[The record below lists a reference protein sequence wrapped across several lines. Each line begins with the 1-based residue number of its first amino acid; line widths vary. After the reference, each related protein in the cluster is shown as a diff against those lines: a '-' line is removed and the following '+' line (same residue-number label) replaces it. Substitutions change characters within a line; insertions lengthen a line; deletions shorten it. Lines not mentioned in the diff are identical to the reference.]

1 MKLKVY
7 ISDGAIQFFDHNED
21 AIPDPTD
28 TFFRAVPVG
37 ALTIATTQQQDYVVF
52 SQSNNNGG
60 EPTVIR
66 AVAITDVIDEGD
78 SAYSDI
84 SDIISD
90 LMPTIGGGGG
100 SFSAPNIATYEMGI
114 DISNSFF
121 PVRILTVF
129 NPTTNV
135 PTRSFFQLDGTTPYV
150 SPTSPANIVTADYIL
165 TSINSNIEIAN
176 SNIGVIRENSDNI
189 RVELGLDA
197 VVGDTLPQQ
206 VFVTT
211 KSTGSHT
218 ASYPKTRKIKIIALT
233 GTFNIG
239 GVTFP
244 FTTPSGVVVA
254 EFSVEA
260 TNTRSVNFTY
270 EVDAASTVVEVTLVG

>member
-7 ISDGAIQFFDHNED
+7 ISDGAIEFFDHNED

-60 EPTVIR
+60 EPTIIR
-66 AVAITDVIDEGD
+66 AVAITDVIDEGG
-78 SAYSDI
+78 SAYSDV

-90 LMPTIGGGGG
+90 LMPTVGGGG

-135 PTRSFFQLDGTTPYV
+135 PTRSFFQLNGTTPYT
-150 SPTSPANIVTADYIL
+150 SPTSPANIVTPDYIL
-165 TSINSNIEIAN
+165 TTINSNIENVN
-176 SNIGVIRENSDNI
+176 SNISVVRENSDNI

-197 VVGDTLPQQ
+197 VVGDTLPQES
-206 VFVTT
+206 FVATRN
-211 KSTGSHT
+211 TGGYLIDT
-218 ASYPKTRKIKIIALT
+218 PRTRKIQIIALT
-233 GTFNIG
+233 GTFTVGGATFPLTTAAG
-239 GVTFP
+239 GVI
-244 FTTPSGVVVA
+244 A
-254 EFSVEA
+254 DYSVEA
-260 TNTRSVNFTY
+260 TPTRSVKLAY
-270 EVDAASTVVEVTLVG
+270 EVNAASTVLEVVLRG